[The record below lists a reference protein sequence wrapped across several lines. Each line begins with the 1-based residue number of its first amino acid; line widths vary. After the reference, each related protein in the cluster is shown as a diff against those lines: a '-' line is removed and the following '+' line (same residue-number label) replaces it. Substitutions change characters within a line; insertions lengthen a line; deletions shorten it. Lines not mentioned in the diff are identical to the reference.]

1 MLTAREIMTADVTCV
16 GETETLSAA
25 AHTMVRLGVDGL
37 PVRGADNR
45 IRGMLTDRDILAAS
59 VAADRDP
66 ADLTAAE
73 AAHDCVTVAADD
85 DAAHILRTMGRRRV
99 RRLPVVDGDR
109 LVGTIA
115 LADLAW
121 ALPDW
126 PVGDLR
132 EAVATP

>member
-16 GETETLSAA
+16 GEGDTLSAA
-25 AHTMVRLGVDGL
+25 AHTMVRLGVDSL
-37 PVRGADNR
+37 PVRGADDR
-45 IRGMLTDRDILAAS
+45 IRGMLTDRDIMAAS

-66 ADLTAAE
+66 AQVTAAE
-73 AAHDCVTVAADD
+73 ATHDCGAVAADD
-85 DAAHILRTMGRRRV
+85 DAAKILRTMGRRRM

-109 LVGTIA
+109 LVGVVA

-132 EAVATP
+132 DAVATP

>member
-16 GETETLSAA
+16 GESESLSAA
-25 AHTMVRLGVDGL
+25 AHTMVRLGVDSL
-37 PVRGADNR
+37 PVRGADDR

-66 ADLTAAE
+66 SCLTAAE

-85 DAAHILRTMGRRRV
+85 DAAQVLHTMGRCRV
-99 RRLPVVDGDR
+99 RRLPVLDGDR
-109 LVGTIA
+109 LVGVVA

-132 EAVATP
+132 DAVATP